1 MASHSTSD
9 PSAAEGT
16 VSASDIYGPIPAG
29 RIATGSIR
37 VPGSK
42 SITQRYFT
50 LSLLGRRALTIHG
63 PLLSEDTHFFLAAME
78 TLGFGV
84 RIEEGSAAGVT
95 VHLEPP
101 QDEPASGGPPKE
113 GEIWCGAGGTMLR
126 FMTAALSA
134 VPGVWTLDG
143 ISRLRERPVA
153 PLISALRQLGAR
165 IDCLDQEG
173 HAPMRIHGGSLNGG
187 ACTLDAGASSQYLSA
202 LLMAGL
208 VTPEPTRVTVSSLTS
223 EPYVHLTLDA
233 IHELGGEVQQDG
245 AEYRIRRA
253 RPTGETVTVEA
264 DFSSVAYPAA
274 AAALTGGQVLVRD
287 VRETSRQGDRGFVDV
302 LARMGAEVEWTE
314 AGLRIRGGELNAIE
328 ADLESMPDQVPT
340 LAALAP
346 FARGTTRIVNVPNLR
361 LKESDRLAAMT
372 QELQRVGAEVEELE
386 DGLVIPGVWAD
397 QTPPS
402 LPVTVHTHGDHR
414 IAMAMALVGLRR
426 QGISLAEPTVVAKS
440 YPEFWRDFEELIQ
453 P

>member
-1 MASHSTSD
+1 MAS
-9 PSAAEGT
+9 PSMSNH
-16 VSASDIYGPIPAG
+16 SASAEVYGPVPAD
-29 RIATGSIR
+29 RRVTGSIR

-50 LSLLGRRALTIHG
+50 LSLLGRRALTIRG
-63 PLLSEDTHFFLAAME
+63 PLLSEDTRFFLAAME
-78 TLGFGV
+78 TLGFRV
-84 RIEEGSAAGVT
+84 QIEGSSSADVT

-101 QDEPASGGPPKE
+101 EGDPPSE
-113 GEIWCGAGGTMLR
+113 GEIWCGAGGTMFR
-126 FMTAALSA
+126 FRTAALTA
-134 VPGVWTLDG
+134 VPGLWTIDG
-143 ISRLRERPVA
+143 IPRLRERPVA
-153 PLISALRQLGAR
+153 PLISSLRALGAK

-173 HAPMRIHGGSLNGG
+173 HAPMRIHGGSLRGG
-187 ACTLDAGASSQYLSA
+187 PCTLDAGASSQYLSA

-208 VTPEPTRVTVSSLTS
+208 VTPEPTTVTVSSLTS

-233 IHELGGEVQQDG
+233 IQELGGKVEQDG
-245 AEYRIRRA
+245 PVYGIRRA
-253 RPTGETVTVEA
+253 RPTGDTVTVES
-264 DFSSVAYPAA
+264 DFSAVAYPAA
-274 AAALTGGQVLVRD
+274 AAALTRGEVLIRD

-302 LARMGAEVEWTE
+302 LARMGADIRWTDE
-314 AGLRIRGGELNAIE
+314 GLRIRGGGLRAIE

-361 LKESDRLAAMT
+361 IKESDRLAAMA

-397 QTPPS
+397 RTPPNGA
-402 LPVTVHTHGDHR
+402 VTVHTHGDHR

-426 QGISLAEPTVVAKS
+426 GGISVAAPEVVAKS
-440 YPEFWRDFEELIQ
+440 YPEFWQDLEGIIR

>member
-9 PSAAEGT
+9 PANAEDT
-16 VSASDIYGPIPAG
+16 YGPVPAD
-29 RIATGSIR
+29 RRASGSIR

-50 LSLLGRRALTIHG
+50 LSLLGRRDLTIRG
-63 PLLSEDTHFFLAAME
+63 PLLSEDTRFFLAAME
-78 TLGFGV
+78 TLGFRV
-84 RIEEGSAAGVT
+84 RIEEGSVEGVT

-101 QDEPASGGPPKE
+101 ETTQREAPKE
-113 GEIWCGAGGTMLR
+113 GNIWCGAGGTMFR

-134 VPGVWTLDG
+134 IPGTWTLDG
-143 ISRLRERPVA
+143 IPRLRERPIA

-173 HAPMRIHGGSLNGG
+173 HAPLRIHGGSLRGG

-233 IHELGGEVQQDG
+233 IHELGGEVLQDG
-245 AEYRIRRA
+245 PEYRIRRA
-253 RPTGETVTVEA
+253 RATKDTVTVEA

-274 AAALTGGQVLVRD
+274 AATLTGGQVLIRD

-302 LARMGAEVEWTE
+302 LARMGARVEWTDE
-314 AGLRIRGGELNAIE
+314 GLQIRGEALHAIE
-328 ADLESMPDQVPT
+328 VDLESMPDQVPT

-372 QELQRVGAEVEELE
+372 QELRRVGAEVEELE
-386 DGLVIPGVWAD
+386 DGLVIPGIWAD
-397 QTPPS
+397 RNPPS
-402 LPVTVHTHGDHR
+402 RPVPPCRPVVVHTHGDHR

-426 QGISLAEPTVVAKS
+426 PGISLAEPMVVAKS
-440 YPEFWRDFEELIQ
+440 YPEFWHDFEELIQ